1 MPLPLTR
8 NKITPF
14 VLFIFW
20 WEKKNFCFVPPVGT
34 RKKIRELLRQPPK
47 YKQRTQLAVLFYF
60 FSSFLLNLFIF
71 VSEEINNVGSSTGQG
86 PLAKTGGGG
95 RGGKTELTR

>member
-20 WEKKNFCFVPPVGT
+20 WEKKNFFFPPVGT

-47 YKQRTQLAVLFYF
+47 YKQRTQLAVFIF

-71 VSEEINNVGSSTGQG
+71 VSEEINNVGSSTGQD
-86 PLAKTGGGG
+86 PWQKTG
-95 RGGKTELTR
+95 GGKTELTR